1 MSLHTLFARRS
12 FLASSRTSAFV
23 PLAVMAAAL
32 VPACSSS
39 MNGGDDDGGDGLFDC
54 SASGTDSDPRC
65 NTSTAGTVGTGP
77 KFTGGL
83 STAVHHGFV
92 ADNKLVLAVE
102 FTAVDDTYGGIFTV
116 DLATGDRA
124 LVSGKYKDPVNG
136 DVSRGTSPT
145 GVSLNQVRDVALGP
159 DGKWY
164 ALASQSLQSDRLIV
178 AIDPATGNQQVVF
191 NDGLVTCTGIS
202 SGPVE
207 FDPDSGITVGSDG
220 SIYVVLN
227 NLPVSSGKGIAK
239 VASDGSCSMVTLSGA
254 QTTADNHG
262 TGPDVIGS
270 FLYNVTFHNN
280 ALALLQFNTHSS
292 IITIDPATG
301 NRTMVSV
308 SPDKGTGPELATDSM
323 AIAANGTYWTYNG
336 ERNGVFG
343 LTSVDAATGNRTSYE
358 AKAGP
363 AKKEQGDD
371 RGIWVHPDGKHILLQ
386 YANAIL
392 IYDPTTGNSNT
403 LSY

>member
-1 MSLHTLFARRS
+1 MSFHVMHCSA
-12 FLASSRTSAFV
+12 LASSLASVLA
-23 PLAVMAAAL
+23 PLALIAGTL
-32 VPACSSS
+32 SSACTSKSD
-39 MNGGDDDGGDGLFDC
+39 GDDDGGGGGSLFDC

-65 NTSTAGTVGTGP
+65 NTSTAGTVGAGP

-83 STAVHHGFV
+83 STAVHHGFI

-102 FTAVDDTYGGIFTV
+102 FTAVDDVYGGIFTV

-136 DVSRGTSPT
+136 DVSHGTSPA

-164 ALASQSLQSDRLIV
+164 ALAAESLQSERLIV
-178 AIDPATGNQQVVF
+178 AIDPATGNQHVVF
-191 NDGLVTCTGIS
+191 NADKTTCTGIS
-202 SGPVE
+202 SGQVE
-207 FDPDSGITVGSDG
+207 FDPDSGIAVGTDG

-227 NLPVSSGKGIAK
+227 NLPVSSGKGIAR
-239 VASDGSCSMVTLSGA
+239 VASDGTCTIVTLSGA
-254 QTTADNHG
+254 ETTADNHG

-308 SPDKGTGPELATDSM
+308 SPDKGTGPDLATDSM
-323 AIAANGTYWTYNG
+323 AIAADGTYWTYNG

-343 LTSVDAATGNRTSYE
+343 LVSVDGATGNRTAHD
-358 AKAGP
+358 AKYGP
-363 AKKEQGDD
+363 AQKEQGDD
-371 RGIWVHPDGKHILLQ
+371 RGIWVHPDGRHILLQ

-392 IYDPTTGNSNT
+392 IYDPATGNSNT